1 MPNNLYG
8 RQKSKYTL
16 QTYNLHD
23 YIKNPT
29 RLLVMRTTL
38 GLLIILECE
47 ENKMVKKDIITAV
60 SKRTGFTRENSEAAI
75 NAAIEAIV
83 DAIKSN
89 EEVRIM
95 ELGKLEPV
103 VRAARNRHNP
113 KTGEKMFA
121 PAYKSY
127 RFKMNSVLKDF
138 VRNN

>member
-47 ENKMVKKDIITAV
+47 EMVKKDIIPAV

-75 NAAIEAIV
+75 NAAIAAIV

-89 EEVRIM
+89 EEIRIM

>member
-1 MPNNLYG
+1 
-8 RQKSKYTL
+8 
-16 QTYNLHD
+16 
-23 YIKNPT
+23 
-29 RLLVMRTTL
+29 
-38 GLLIILECE
+38 
-47 ENKMVKKDIITAV
+47 MVKKDIITAV

-75 NAAIEAIV
+75 NAAIAAIV

-127 RFKMNSVLKDF
+127 RFKMYSVLKDF

>member
-1 MPNNLYG
+1 
-8 RQKSKYTL
+8 
-16 QTYNLHD
+16 
-23 YIKNPT
+23 
-29 RLLVMRTTL
+29 
-38 GLLIILECE
+38 
-47 ENKMVKKDIITAV
+47 MVKKDIITAV

-75 NAAIEAIV
+75 NAAIAAIV

-103 VRAARNRHNP
+103 VRAAR

>member
-1 MPNNLYG
+1 
-8 RQKSKYTL
+8 
-16 QTYNLHD
+16 
-23 YIKNPT
+23 
-29 RLLVMRTTL
+29 
-38 GLLIILECE
+38 
-47 ENKMVKKDIITAV
+47 MVKKDIITAV
-60 SKRTGFTRENSEAAI
+60 SKRTGFTRENSEGAI
-75 NAAIEAIV
+75 NAAIAAIV

-113 KTGEKMFA
+113 KTGEKIFA

>member
-1 MPNNLYG
+1 
-8 RQKSKYTL
+8 
-16 QTYNLHD
+16 
-23 YIKNPT
+23 
-29 RLLVMRTTL
+29 
-38 GLLIILECE
+38 
-47 ENKMVKKDIITAV
+47 MVKKDIITAV

-75 NAAIEAIV
+75 NAAIAAIV

-89 EEVRIM
+89 EEIRIM

-103 VRAARNRHNP
+103 VRA
-113 KTGEKMFA
+113 FA